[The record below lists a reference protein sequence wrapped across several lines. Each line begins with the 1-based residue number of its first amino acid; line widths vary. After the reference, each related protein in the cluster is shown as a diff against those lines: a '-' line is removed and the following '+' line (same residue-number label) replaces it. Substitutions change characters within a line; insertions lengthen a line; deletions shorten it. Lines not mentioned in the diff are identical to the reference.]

1 MSQFYDD
8 FEDEMDDVVQEAI
21 ESEKVV
27 KKVKRE
33 RINFDFLFAVV
44 GICLAGSAAFLP
56 WYVFLHQEDFSVKRM
71 SYTKDR
77 ELPDWEGRTIVN
89 VSPSAIPKRDPE
101 ALDEDLLPDD
111 ITTASIPENGG
122 DGGDG
127 SQAFPG
133 QPRFK
138 LLHVANERA
147 LIEDAS
153 GMYMVKVGSVLPD
166 NSTLSALE
174 QRGNSW
180 ALVTS
185 NGDVVEN

>member
-1 MSQFYDD
+1 MSEFYDD
-8 FEDEMDDVVQEAI
+8 FEDEMDEVVQEAI
-21 ESEKVV
+21 ESEKAL
-27 KKVKRE
+27 KKVERE
-33 RINFDFLFAVV
+33 RINFDFLFAVIGV
-44 GICLAGSAAFLP
+44 CLAGSAAFLP
-56 WYVFLHQEDFSVKRM
+56 WYVFLNPEEFSIKRM
-71 SYTKDR
+71 AYTKDR

-101 ALDEDLLPDD
+101 SLDEDLAPDD
-111 ITTASIPENGG
+111 ITTASIPQNGFG
-122 DGGDG
+122 EDSG

-133 QPRFK
+133 KPRFK

-147 LIEDAS
+147 LIEDSS

-166 NSTLSALE
+166 NSTLAALE
-174 QRGNSW
+174 ERGNGW

>member
-1 MSQFYDD
+1 MSEFYDD
-8 FEDEMDDVVQEAI
+8 FEDEMDEVVREEM
-21 ESEKVV
+21 ESEKAV
-27 KKVKRE
+27 KKVERE
-33 RINFDFLFAVV
+33 RINFDFLFAVI

-56 WYVFLHQEDFSVKRM
+56 WYVFLNQEDFSVKRM
-71 SYTKDR
+71 AYAKDR
-77 ELPDWEGRTIVN
+77 ELPDWEGRTVVN
-89 VSPSAIPKRDPE
+89 VSPTAIPKRDPE
-101 ALDEDLLPDD
+101 ALNEELLPDD

-122 DGGDG
+122 DDDGG

-147 LIEDAS
+147 LIEDSS

-166 NSTLSALE
+166 NSTLTALE

>member
-1 MSQFYDD
+1 MSEFYDD
-8 FEDEMDDVVQEAI
+8 FEDEMDEVVQEVL
-21 ESEKVV
+21 ESKKVV

-33 RINFDFLFAVV
+33 RVSFDFLFATV
-44 GICLAGSAAFLP
+44 GVCLAGSAAFLP
-56 WYVFLHQEDFSVKRM
+56 WYVFLHQEDFTVKRM
-71 SYTKDR
+71 AYTKDR

-89 VSPSAIPKRDPE
+89 VSPSAIPKRDPD
-101 ALDEDLLPDD
+101 ALNEELLPDD
-111 ITTASIPENGG
+111 ITTASIPE
-122 DGGDG
+122 DGGKGGSG

-174 QRGNSW
+174 ERGNGW